1 MFSRAA
7 SDKTFFG
14 KTFFS
19 RGPATPSGEILF
31 INQSCDCDHQ
41 LLHVGYQLL
50 YDMRGILKWSQ
61 PTKREAQTSEAVS
74 KVQSRNRDGF
84 GRLEG
89 HAYYA
94 LQSILCG
101 VEISSLKAGLEFVYT
116 C

>member
-1 MFSRAA
+1 M
-7 SDKTFFG
+7 
-14 KTFFS
+14 
-19 RGPATPSGEILF
+19 E
-31 INQSCDCDHQ
+31 
-41 LLHVGYQLL
+41 
-50 YDMRGILKWSQ
+50 

-101 VEISSLKAGLEFVYT
+101 VEISSLKACLEYVFT

>member
-1 MFSRAA
+1 M
-7 SDKTFFG
+7 
-14 KTFFS
+14 
-19 RGPATPSGEILF
+19 E
-31 INQSCDCDHQ
+31 
-41 LLHVGYQLL
+41 
-50 YDMRGILKWSQ
+50 

-94 LQSILCG
+94 LHSILG
-101 VEISSLKAGLEFVYT
+101 RVEISSLKVGLEFVHT